1 MRRRHLSWPPESTEA
16 SQFSGR
22 WVALDHCRYDGSNQ
36 PVEGDVVDTD
46 EDLAELCGRLHEA
59 SRSKCIILYCDD
71 DLIIEPSTTSDV
83 EAELDERL
91 FAQ

>member
-1 MRRRHLSWPPESTEA
+1 M
-16 SQFSGR
+16 
-22 WVALDHCRYDGSNQ
+22 
-36 PVEGDVVDTD
+36 EGDIVDTD

-71 DLIIEPSTTSDV
+71 DLIIEPSTTPDV
-83 EAELDERL
+83 ETDFDKSL